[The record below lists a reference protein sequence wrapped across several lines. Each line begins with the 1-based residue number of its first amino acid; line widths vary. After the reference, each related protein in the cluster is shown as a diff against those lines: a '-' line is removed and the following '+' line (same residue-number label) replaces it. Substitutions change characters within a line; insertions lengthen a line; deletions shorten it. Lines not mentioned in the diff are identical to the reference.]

1 MHAMAVSFVFLYK
14 LNGKVKQKAVQCV
27 NITENGTFLSVN
39 VVLSLG
45 SFIFT
50 SIDFNLTKNDFRE
63 VLRSWKQTVHAKLSV
78 QMKKN

>member
-1 MHAMAVSFVFLYK
+1 MHAIAVSFVFLYK
-14 LNGKVKQKAVQCV
+14 SNGKVKQKAVQCV

-63 VLRSWKQTVHAKLSV
+63 VLRS
-78 QMKKN
+78 

>member
-1 MHAMAVSFVFLYK
+1 MSEQYR
-14 LNGKVKQKAVQCV
+14 
-27 NITENGTFLSVN
+27 NGTFLLN

-50 SIDFNLTKNDFRE
+50 SIDFNLTKNDLLE
-63 VLRSWKQTVHAKLSV
+63 ALRSWKQTTHAKLSL

>member
-1 MHAMAVSFVFLYK
+1 MSEHHR
-14 LNGKVKQKAVQCV
+14 
-27 NITENGTFLSVN
+27 NGTFLLN

-50 SIDFNLTKNDFRE
+50 SIDFNLTKIDLLE
-63 VLRSWKQTVHAKLSV
+63 ALRSRKQTIHAKLSL